1 MNTSRATIAVSAII
15 LAALIS
21 LTAGHAPLDKNTVD
35 PSVPPATVAFSH
47 GDTRTPPP
55 QEGNVQDL
63 TY

>member
-1 MNTSRATIAVSAII
+1 MNTSRATVAVSAII

-21 LTAGHAPLDKNTVD
+21 LTAGHAPLETHAID

-47 GDTRTPPP
+47 GDTRTAPP